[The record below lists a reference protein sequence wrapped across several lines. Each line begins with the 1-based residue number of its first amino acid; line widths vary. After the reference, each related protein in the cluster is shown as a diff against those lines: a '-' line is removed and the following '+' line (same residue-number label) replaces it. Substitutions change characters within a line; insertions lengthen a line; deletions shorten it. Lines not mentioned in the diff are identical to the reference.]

1 MKYRDKEIG
10 TPTIEQVVEY
20 CQRMKFQFS
29 PYDCYAHYKAQ
40 DFKTNK
46 ISKQIRT
53 WSLKHLSLCVMFTMV
68 LTSTRERVEK

>member
-29 PYDCYAHYKAQ
+29 PYDMIVMPIIKR
-40 DFKTNK
+40 K
-46 ISKQIRT
+46 ISKQIKT
-53 WSLKHLSLCVMFTMV
+53 WSLKHLSLCVMSTMV
-68 LTSTRERVEK
+68 LTSTRKKVEK